1 MKEYQKCGGEDKG
14 VGEIT
19 VVVKWLAVGWR
30 CRASLDWTAP
40 STPLRAGL
48 GGCPYMSILMLRGF
62 GLGCLVRQAGVG
74 RRPLRRLFLERYK
87 FEDHRSRRLCAD
99 VTERA

>member
-19 VVVKWLAVGWR
+19 VVVQWFARGWR

-62 GLGCLVRQAGVG
+62 GLGGLVRQAGVG
-74 RRPLRRLFLERYK
+74 RRPLRRVLLERCN
-87 FEDHRSRRLCAD
+87 FGDHRYPSVWAD
-99 VTERA
+99 A